1 MSTAALGG
9 RAARTGYTEQYARSN
24 GTLVEPRACSDGTRP
39 MRIINLYGAV
49 SGRNATRTV
58 QMYLGSSAV
67 NLTVGAASQANDTGW
82 QNSTDWD
89 VFGGASV
96 EYGYRNMSGSCYFAR
111 SSTSGTVG
119 TYGPDFGPPNYGT
132 FTGTIGIDYEYYEC
146 ASAPSIA
153 TATASGDGTSIS
165 ITLSAPSDNGGT
177 SVTGY
182 RVQRATNSAFTTG
195 VATVDVGTGGS
206 TTLTGLTP
214 GATYY
219 LRATA
224 RNAVTDAFSKLGG
237 PWSGTVTRT
246 MPEAIGLGRVRSGS
260 SFVESDGRI
269 RIGSSWVELAG
280 KQWTGSTWEDLGR

>member
-1 MSTAALGG
+1 MSTSAFGDRDVRSG
-9 RAARTGYTEQYARSN
+9 FTEQFVYSN
-24 GTLVEPRACSDGTRP
+24 GTLVSPRACSDGSRP

-58 QMYLGSSAV
+58 QMYLGGSAV
-67 NLTVGAASQANDTGW
+67 NLTVGAAGQANDTGW

-89 VFGGASV
+89 VFGGTSV
-96 EYGYRNMSGSCYFAR
+96 EYGYRSMSGSCHFAR
-111 SSTSGTVG
+111 SSTSGAIG
-119 TYGPDFGPPNYGT
+119 TTGAFGT
-132 FTGTIGIDYEYYEC
+132 FTGVIGMDYEYLESP
-146 ASAPSIA
+146 SAPSINS
-153 TATASGDGTSIS
+153 ATASGDGTSIAVQLGS
-165 ITLSAPSDNGGT
+165 PSDNGGAG
-177 SVTGY
+177 VVGY

-195 VATVDVGTGGS
+195 VATVDVGTGGG

-224 RNAVTDAFSKLGG
+224 RNVVTDAFGKLGG

-246 MPEAIGLGRVRSGS
+246 MPEAIGLGRIRSGT

-280 KQWTGSTWEDLGR
+280 KQWTGSAWEDLGR